1 MANIRFGTL
10 GAAKITPAALL
21 QPAIRNADVE
31 VVAIAARNRERAAM
45 MARNGG
51 VVVGLIGARDGPV
64 AGVREVVDDY
74 QAVIDHP
81 DVNAVYN
88 PLPISHH
95 REWTLKALAAGKPV
109 LCEKSFALNEREAAE
124 MAEAAERAGLL
135 LIEAFHYRYHPVFLR
150 AIEIRQ
156 SGALGEIERI
166 EGTFHVAVKGGI
178 PATDIRMNYATGGG
192 ATMDMGCYP
201 LSWLRHFMG
210 EEPTVV
216 SAEAVEGPPDVDL
229 RLAAELAFPSGTT
242 GRASGS
248 MEKGERHRW
257 DLVVRGTKGTLTV
270 QNPLV
275 PHYGHEIKLETNGEV
290 KTETLTKRTT
300 YDFQL
305 DAFVRAVDTGERLPT
320 DAADAVKQ
328 MRLVDSVYRAAG
340 MKVRGT

>member
-31 VVAIAARNRERAAM
+31 VVAIAARNRERAAL
-45 MARNGG
+45 MAKNGG
-51 VVVGLIGARDGPV
+51 VVVGLIGARQGAV
-64 AGVREVVDDY
+64 AGVRDVVDDY

-109 LCEKSFALNEREAAE
+109 LCEKSFALNEREAME

-135 LIEAFHYRYHPVFLR
+135 LVEAFHYRYHPVFLR

-229 RLAAELAFPSGTT
+229 RLAAELAFPSGAT

-248 MEKGERHRW
+248 MEKGEQHRW

-305 DAFVRAVDTGERLPT
+305 DAFVRALETGERLPT

>member
-1 MANIRFGTL
+1 MASIRFGTL

-21 QPAIRNADVE
+21 EPASRNAEVE
-31 VVAIAARNRERAAM
+31 VVAIAARNRERAAA
-45 MARNGG
+45 MAEKGG
-51 VVVGLIGARDGPV
+51 VRDV
-64 AGVREVVDDY
+64 MDDY

-81 DVNAVYN
+81 DVTAVYN

-150 AIEIRQ
+150 ALELYHA
-156 SGALGEIERI
+156 GAIGELRRI
-166 EGTFHVAVKGGI
+166 EGVFHVVVKNGI
-178 PATDIRMNYATGGG
+178 PPSDIRMNYATGGG

-201 LSWLRHFMG
+201 LSWVRHFTG

-216 SAEAVEGPPDVDL
+216 FADAEEGPPDVDL
-229 RLAAELAFPSGTT
+229 RLTAELAFPSGAT
-242 GRASGS
+242 GSASGS
-248 MEKGERHRW
+248 MAKDGHRRW
-257 DLVVRGTKGTLTV
+257 DLVAQGTTGTLTV

-275 PHYGHEIKLETNGEV
+275 PHYGHEITLEAGGEA
-290 KTETLTKRTT
+290 KTETLTRRTT

-305 DAFVRAVDTGERLPT
+305 DAFVRALDTGERLPT